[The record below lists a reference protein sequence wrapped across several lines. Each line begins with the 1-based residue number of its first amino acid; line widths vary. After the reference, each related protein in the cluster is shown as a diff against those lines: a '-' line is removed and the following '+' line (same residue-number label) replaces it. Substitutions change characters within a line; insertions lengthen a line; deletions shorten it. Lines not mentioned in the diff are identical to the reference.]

1 MSDSV
6 FINPAQHQQDEVLFD
21 SGGTCDCYRLVKDN
35 RVYCVKRPKP
45 DMRSSE
51 DYVCL
56 FRKEFEMSVELE
68 HPNIVHYF
76 TYDEDE
82 QGAFIRMEYIDGDRL
97 EAFVAQHPDYFKNKH
112 NRQLFLDELFSALS
126 YLHDKGMLHLDL
138 KPDNILITNKGHH
151 VKLVDL
157 GFGWSQGYL
166 HDLGFTHDY
175 CAPEQLAAKI
185 EQIGPATDIYAV
197 GKILQHYGLAQ
208 ESVVQRCLKD
218 NPAARFQSVGALQ
231 KAIKNTERFQTIYR
245 IGLGLAAAMLIGAI
259 IWLVGF
265 REKPLPPRPPAPEGA
280 IDGLFTIND
289 AGDQVY
295 FAQGN
300 LQFQASTGTWRFAEN
315 QWSYVGKE
323 NDSISETNDGWID
336 LFCWG
341 TSGYHDSIDPNNVN
355 YQPWCDHDHIKGGA
369 YNPSGMGPS
378 ANMASID
385 LTGSSANYDW
395 GVFNPIS
402 NGGNQRGL
410 WRTLSTEEWDYVLEK
425 RNTLSGIRYAKA
437 KLGPVCG
444 LILFPDH
451 WDANLYTPNSANV
464 ETSKYAENNIDFPQ
478 WDTLERAGA
487 VFLPAAGSRWTNVA
501 WALNF
506 VGVYWTVTAAA
517 DTSAFRVYVDDTMI
531 RNTPAAGRADGH
543 AVRLVREAK
552 GEN

>member
-56 FRKEFEMSVELE
+56 FRKEFEMGIELE

-157 GFGWSQGYL
+157 GFGWSESYL
-166 HDLGFTHDY
+166 HDLGFTRDY

-280 IDGLFTIND
+280 IDGLFTINE

-300 LQFQASTGTWRFAEN
+300 LQYQATTNTWRFADQ
-315 QWSYVGKE
+315 QWDALGKA
-323 NDSISETNDGWID
+323 NDSISPTNDGWID
-336 LFCWG
+336 LFNYG
-341 TSGYHDSIDPNNVN
+341 TSGYDHGAIK
-355 YQPWCDHDHIKGGA
+355 YQPWNTCDDSCYYA
-369 YNPSGMGPS
+369 YGNP
-378 ANMASID
+378 ALNLND
-385 LTGSSANYDW
+385 ETGQADW
-395 GVFNPIS
+395 GYNAII
-402 NGGNQRGL
+402 NGGNKEGV
-410 WRTLSTEEWDYVLEK
+410 WRTLTGEEWEHILF
-425 RNTLSGIRYAKA
+425 RRSTSSGIRYAKA
-437 KLGPVCG
+437 RVNHYNGIILLPDDWNPKTISLHNVNQAI
-444 LILFPDH
+444 ILF
-451 WDANLYTPNSANV
+451 NYNS
-464 ETSKYAENNIDFPQ
+464 IDSLQ
-478 WDTLERAGA
+478 WSLMEASGA
-487 VFLPAAGSRWTNVA
+487 VFLPAAGSRWGNTS
-501 WALNF
+501 WALGNL
-506 VGVYWTVTAAA
+506 GAYWTSTNCYRLYFDNNILDIGEAW
-517 DTSAFRVYVDDTMI
+517 SR
-531 RNTPAAGRADGH
+531 GDGH
-543 AVRLVREAK
+543 AVRLVRDAK
-552 GEN
+552 EGN